1 MKVKNIMFSGFAAA
15 ILMGACGAAD
25 AATYNLA
32 SKGYVDKELS
42 QKQSKLTAGDGIS
55 IVDDVISADTSV
67 VATKTDLADY
77 ALAEDVVTS
86 EEFDAAMAADGELG
100 QAIANASQ
108 AATDAAAATTA
119 AGEAKTE
126 AAAAAAAAGAAQAD
140 ATQAKSDA
148 AAAATAAG
156 EAKTTAGEA
165 KAEAAA
171 ATTAAGE
178 AKQAVTDLTTTVNSK
193 ADAQAVET
201 ALEGKV
207 STETYNTDKAALEQ
221 SIGTKADA
229 VATTEALNNKA
240 NAADVYTKDEAD
252 ALLFNKVD
260 KTTLD
265 DYYTKA
271 ETMNKEAI
279 QAAIDDVKSGEVE
292 LTNYYTKGATDTL
305 LGAKADKTAVEGI
318 DTRVQAIENA
328 GYQNADQVSAT
339 VSGAINTLDLANTY
353 ETKGTAASLDAALKS
368 ELQQEI
374 QDNKYNDTAVK
385 QDIANNAAAIAAN
398 AEDIAANAEDIAE
411 NAAAI
416 SGLQNAGYI
425 SGAGVSTQEG
435 TFLVQSDGSGNVSL
449 SSVAIV
455 DENGN
460 DLITGQPVE

>member
-1 MKVKNIMFSGFAAA
+1 M
-15 ILMGACGAAD
+15 
-25 AATYNLA
+25 
-32 SKGYVDKELS
+32 
-42 QKQSKLTAGDGIS
+42 
-55 IVDDVISADTSV
+55 
-67 VATKTDLADY
+67 
-77 ALAEDVVTS
+77 
-86 EEFDAAMAADGELG
+86 
-100 QAIANASQ
+100 
-108 AATDAAAATTA
+108 
-119 AGEAKTE
+119 
-126 AAAAAAAAGAAQAD
+126 
-140 ATQAKSDA
+140 
-148 AAAATAAG
+148 
-156 EAKTTAGEA
+156 
-165 KAEAAA
+165 
-171 ATTAAGE
+171 
-178 AKQAVTDLTTTVNSK
+178 
-193 ADAQAVET
+193 
-201 ALEGKV
+201 
-207 STETYNTDKAALEQ
+207 
-221 SIGTKADA
+221 
-229 VATTEALNNKA
+229 NNKA

>member
-55 IVDDVISADTSV
+55 IVNDVISADTSV

-86 EEFDAAMAADGELG
+86 EEFDAAMAEDGELG

-108 AATDAAAATTA
+108 AATDAAAASTAASEAKTT
-119 AGEAKTE
+119 AGEAKAE
-126 AAAAAAAAGAAQAD
+126 AAAATAAAGAAQAD

-148 AAAATAAG
+148 AAASTAAS

-165 KAEAAA
+165 KADAAA

-178 AKQAVTDLTTTVNSK
+178 AKQAVTELTTTVNSK
-193 ADAQAVET
+193 ADAQAIAT

-229 VATTEALNNKA
+229 VATTEALNQKA

-252 ALLFNKVD
+252 ALLNGKVD
-260 KTTLD
+260 TATLEN
-265 DYYTKA
+265 YYTKT

-279 QAAIDDVKSGEVE
+279 QAAIDKVSSGDVE
-292 LTNYYTKGATDTL
+292 LTNYYTKSATDTL

-374 QDNKYNDTAVK
+374 QDNKYNDADVK
-385 QDIANNAAAIAAN
+385 QDIADNAAAIAAN
-398 AEDIAANAEDIAE
+398 AEDIAE
-411 NAAAI
+411 NANAI

-425 SGAGVSTQEG
+425 SGSSVSTQEG

>member
-55 IVDDVISADTSV
+55 IVDDVISADTTV
-67 VATKTDLADY
+67 VATKAELADY

-86 EEFDAAMAADGELG
+86 DEFDAAMAADGELG

-108 AATDAAAATTA
+108 AAIDAAAATTA
-119 AGEAKTE
+119 ADEAKTE
-126 AAAAAAAAGAAQAD
+126 AAAATAAAGVAQAD

-178 AKQAVTDLTTTVNSK
+178 AKQAVTGLTETVNSK
-193 ADAQAVET
+193 ADAQAVAT
-201 ALEGKV
+201 ALESKV

-229 VATTEALNNKA
+229 
-240 NAADVYTKDEAD
+240 ADVYTKDEAD
-252 ALLFNKVD
+252 ALLLNKVD

-265 DYYTKA
+265 EYYKKT
-271 ETMNKEAI
+271 ETMNTEAI
-279 QAAIDDVKSGEVE
+279 QAAIDEVKSGEVE

-305 LGAKADKTAVEGI
+305 LGAKADKTTVDGI
-318 DTRVQAIENA
+318 DARVQSIEQA
-328 GYQNADQVSAT
+328 GYQDAAQVSAAVT
-339 VSGAINTLDLANTY
+339 GAINTLDLANTY
-353 ETKGTAASLDAALKS
+353 EAKGTAAGLDATLKS

-374 QDNKYNDTAVK
+374 QNNKYDDTEIVA
-385 QDIANNAAAIAAN
+385 DIAENAAAIAAN
-398 AEDIAANAEDIAE
+398 AEDIAENANAIL
-411 NAAAI
+411 
-416 SGLQNAGYI
+416 GLQNAGYI

-435 TFLVQSDGSGNVSL
+435 TFLVQSDGVGNVSL

-460 DLITGQPVE
+460 DLITGQPIE